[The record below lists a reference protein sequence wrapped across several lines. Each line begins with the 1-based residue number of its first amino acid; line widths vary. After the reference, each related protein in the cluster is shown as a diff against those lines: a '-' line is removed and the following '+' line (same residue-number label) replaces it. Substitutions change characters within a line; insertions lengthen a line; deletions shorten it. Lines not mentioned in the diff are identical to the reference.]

1 MKRASTRSTSS
12 PTRSRTNRVATG
24 EHRRQAL
31 SPGQR
36 NRRACRGDRTG
47 RGERPSGAADLN
59 IAAGLG
65 TVTVDGMGT
74 LIAVELDSDAVET
87 QTEASLARQVL
98 CAINDAES
106 AALTRRDAMIAE
118 AEKEAGRR

>member
-1 MKRASTRSTSS
+1 
-12 PTRSRTNRVATG
+12 
-24 EHRRQAL
+24 
-31 SPGQR
+31 
-36 NRRACRGDRTG
+36 
-47 RGERPSGAADLN
+47 LN